1 MLCVD
6 TYLVKYIVVNAELS
20 GHNFSMAYTD
30 EHNKKD
36 LELPLLE
43 LSRIIKATNNFS
55 FQNKLGEGG
64 FGPVYK
70 VIKYISSL
78 CYDSQIDL
86 LFYFFQDYQIH

>member
-1 MLCVD
+1 MKADL
-6 TYLVKYIVVNAELS
+6 A
-20 GHNFSMAYTD
+20 GHTFSMADTVG
-30 EHNKKD
+30 HTNKN